1 MLQMICET
9 KIPSSEWSQ
18 KVCTKWWKISRLG
31 FEWIRRARENER
43 KKSRERVWMWP
54 RKTVHFILFLWFVFV
69 HATFVLSSVLAAL
82 VAYFGFLG
90 FHSLLFTTH
99 IFSCTCNKTN
109 VRMKREKTPKKY
121 AKYLSKKIDRIQNI
135 GRIIKIF
142 LGLCANENCLEI
154 RCWKMRHAKIKCAS
168 HFSSFGSSGHMGG
181 RRADALMWT
190 RIHIRQF

>member
-121 AKYLSKKIDRIQNI
+121 AKYLSKKNRPNSKHRPHHKNI
-135 GRIIKIF
+135 
-142 LGLCANENCLEI
+142 LGFVCEWELLGN
-154 RCWKMRHAKIKCAS
+154 KMLKNAS
-168 HFSSFGSSGHMGG
+168 
-181 RRADALMWT
+181 R
-190 RIHIRQF
+190 